1 MNSINT
7 LLPQYREINIITTNV
22 IKNSWVNDEEQKVI
36 TEFYHKY
43 SDLKVFEQ
51 MILDIIQKQD
61 IKAYSL
67 LLSGIRNIIEN
78 NIDLYESTSDL
89 LNKIDT
95 NDIYKEKIKLL
106 QNPIDRQLRIKTES
120 YKELYEVNKSLDAIG
135 HRDHSLQEKEI
146 LWIKHEQLTKEYNE
160 EKEKLSVLYDQQK
173 EMQNEFSK
181 YNKNLF
187 SKIHTL
193 SISFLSVINSYNLVE
208 EKEKEKEEQ
217 KPEEREKSQI
227 LEDGSYI
234 DMMTVGLVHK
244 KCNKKQFE
252 YLSENALY
260 AILNLQPIN
269 TVPVIK
275 YRQKNNMCQLI
286 GLLYEFLKLDHQEKL
301 EWKKSILDIFKIK
314 ESYYKSKYNKRKDSL
329 VTKEFS
335 LCLDEIF

>member
-22 IKNSWVNDEEQKVI
+22 IKNNWVNDEEQKVI

-67 LLSGIRNIIEN
+67 LLSGIRNIIGN

-95 NDIYKEKIKLL
+95 TDIYKEEIKLL
-106 QNPIDRQLRIKTES
+106 QNPIDRQLRITTES
-120 YKELYEVNKSLDAIG
+120 YKELYEVNKSLDNIG
-135 HRDHSLQEKEI
+135 YRDHSLQEKEI

-173 EMQNEFSK
+173 EMRNEFSK

-301 EWKKSILDIFKIK
+301 EWKKSILDIFEIK